1 MKTNDGKSMA
11 CGLRNGGDAAALL
24 CSVTASALRPGGMR
38 LTERGISCCS
48 FGTNPRLLD
57 VGCGAGLT
65 VIHLRDK
72 HRFNVLGLDVSSSM
86 LGAGLAES
94 HSFPFIRGHAQE
106 LPLRGSIL
114 DGIFCECVL
123 TLLQD
128 PGQALREFARVL
140 CPGGHLV
147 LSDLYDRR
155 DEAAS
160 SGDHAVGTGCLKGI
174 RTRSS
179 AESIIAGA
187 GLRQLVWEDH
197 TQCLKELAAQ
207 LILNGISPDAYPA
220 SLGIAAV
227 GSTTESNVPPV
238 RPGYYL
244 LVAKKT

>member
-1 MKTNDGKSMA
+1 
-11 CGLRNGGDAAALL
+11 
-24 CSVTASALRPGGMR
+24 
-38 LTERGISCCS
+38 
-48 FGTNPRLLD
+48 
-57 VGCGAGLT
+57 
-65 VIHLRDK
+65 
-72 HRFNVLGLDVSSSM
+72 M
-86 LGAGLAES
+86 LGAGLAERY
-94 HSFPFIRGHAQE
+94 SFPFVRGHAQE
-106 LPLRGSIL
+106 LPLRDSIL

-123 TLLQD
+123 SILEN
-128 PGQALREFARVL
+128 PGLALREFARVL

-160 SGDHAVGTGCLKGI
+160 SADHVVVAGCLKGI

-227 GSTTESNVPPV
+227 GRTTESHAPAV